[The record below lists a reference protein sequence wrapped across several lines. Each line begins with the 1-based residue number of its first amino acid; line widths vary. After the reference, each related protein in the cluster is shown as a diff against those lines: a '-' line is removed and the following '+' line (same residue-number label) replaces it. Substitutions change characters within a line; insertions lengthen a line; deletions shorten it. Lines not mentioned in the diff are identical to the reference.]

1 MSRELI
7 LKHLVGVIAAKGTG
21 GLSVR
26 TVATAAGVAIG
37 TVQHHFPTKS
47 AMLLAAMETI
57 RPIAVDA
64 YAEAMTATTA
74 DERLRNVVDL
84 LIPSAPS
91 SVVGRVWL
99 AFAAHS
105 ITDAEVSA
113 KYQQLWSSTRDGLA
127 TLFAAAAP
135 SAATEAIEGAAL
147 EMLALL
153 DGLSVTVLTEPGRLS
168 RGQARTIAARHVDS
182 LLRWLNE

>member
-1 MSRELI
+1 MSRQLI
-7 LKHLVGVIAAKGTG
+7 LKHLVEVVAAKGTS

-26 TVATAAGVAIG
+26 SVATAAGVAIG

-47 AMLLAAMETI
+47 AMMLAAMDAI

-64 YAEAMTATTA
+64 YAEAMTAAAA
-74 DERLRNVVDL
+74 DERLRNVIDL
-84 LIPSAPS
+84 LIPSDPS

-105 ITDAEVSA
+105 ITDAEVGA
-113 KYQQLWSSTRDGLA
+113 KYQQLWSSTRHGLA
-127 TLFAAAAP
+127 TLFAAAT

-153 DGLSVTVLTEPGRLS
+153 DGLSVTVLTEPGQLS
-168 RGQARTIAARHVDS
+168 PAQARTIAASHVDA
-182 LLRWLNE
+182 LLRRLNG